1 MICSVKDCRAILG
14 ATNRSGFCRQ
24 HQGQAHKRQ
33 PVQREGVQRE
43 GVQRE
48 GVRYV
53 TVNRV
58 HPGSSADTQLTTMV
72 SLPKEPW
79 A

>member
-1 MICSVKDCRAILG
+1 MICAVKDCRAILG
-14 ATNRSGFCRQ
+14 VSNRSGFCRQ
-24 HQGQAHKRQ
+24 HQGKDKRQ
-33 PVQREGVQRE
+33 PQE
-43 GVQRE
+43 RE
-48 GVRYV
+48 GVRHV

-79 A
+79 NL